1 MSGMQNVLLTNLPEK
16 PGDGDMKDFLRVI
29 TILKHEMPEMAF
41 VGGCISLSF
50 CDGNLLW
57 KVYFII
63 FSYHSH
69 HHKNRC
75 RPPKRA
81 SLHSGVI
88 PSDWAPYKK
97 QCIRWL
103 SFSWRI
109 AFCIMRKAIMPL
121 TSTYPCVWDQPCS
134 SNWQGHLPSPFHLL
148 RPANTTDMMLLIHL
162 VTCKVVSCEDINV
175 LLSKLC
181 EVTAIL
187 LRWYGCLVKLL
198 HCRCLH
204 CCIYESFADVLNEGI
219 HVLSNRLSRY
229 SLSLLQY
236 LMSVK
241 AKDPPSAKSLCSIF
255 IGTFFVASAR
265 ILSLQAEM
273 DGFMW
278 PKLIVPCWKTLIR
291 SLRTGRMSWRI
302 QMVPTFSAFTSFF
315 KRP

>member
-1 MSGMQNVLLTNLPEK
+1 MKCRKWLLSGVVSRWVFAMGTCYGKFISSFFRTIHTIIRTGVSHPKEPVSIVVWFHLIEHPIRNNVL
-16 PGDGDMKDFLRVI
+16 DG
-29 TILKHEMPEMAF
+29 
-41 VGGCISLSF
+41 LS
-50 CDGNLLW
+50 
-57 KVYFII
+57 I
-63 FSYHSH
+63 
-69 HHKNRC
+69 
-75 RPPKRA
+75 
-81 SLHSGVI
+81 
-88 PSDWAPYKK
+88 
-97 QCIRWL
+97 
-103 SFSWRI
+103 SWRI
-109 AFCIMRKAIMPL
+109 AFCIMRIAIMPL

-204 CCIYESFADVLNEGI
+204 CCISESFADVLNEGI

-229 SLSLLQY
+229 SLSLLQD

-241 AKDPPSAKSLCSIF
+241 AKDPPSAKSLCSVF